1 MSEWK
6 SQFHSKRRKFMFL
19 TGKKTEQKYWQSPV
33 LSLRLRRCTC
43 GANVKSQVI
52 SFSSYWIHK
61 IFKKPSDLT
70 LTLDVEIWT
79 CLRFLVAALL
89 ALFCKSYIASFS
101 RYFTK
106 FVVHPRYCQ
115 PAPLC
120 LSLLRSKK
128 QKLVLSHVLSMR
140 ELIKKHTVEGAIA
153 A

>member
-1 MSEWK
+1 MEESV
-6 SQFHSKRRKFMFL
+6 SF
-19 TGKKTEQKYWQSPV
+19 KKKEVYVSYREKDRTKNIGSHQRYPSASGDAPV
-33 LSLRLRRCTC
+33 VQMWNPRWFPSL
-43 GANVKSQVI
+43 VI
-52 SFSSYWIHK
+52 GFTRFS
-61 IFKKPSDLT
+61 KKPSDLT

-128 QKLVLSHVLSMR
+128 QKLVLSPVLSMR